1 MKKFKNWVEK
11 NKEEI
16 ETMLYPPTISESMLK
31 EKTSSLKNGEAIVLS
46 LANRFDLDDIIDIQ
60 EDCYNG
66 VAPWGRV
73 AVNSELRNKRS
84 SFFLMCH
91 HQEEAIAFIG
101 ISMRQDSFH
110 VTNIATRPRYQSQGI
125 GSFLIDV
132 IIDLG
137 KQTNRKRV
145 TLEVRISNGD
155 AQRLYRNLGFQDVRI
170 KKNYYHNNGEDA
182 LDMVYLIDEM
192 DAKKHERT

>member
-1 MKKFKNWVEK
+1 
-11 NKEEI
+11 
-16 ETMLYPPTISESMLK
+16 MLYPPTISESMLK
-31 EKTSSLKNGEAIVLS
+31 EKTYSLTNGEAIVLS

-110 VTNIATRPRYQSQGI
+110 VTNIATRPRYQSEGI

-145 TLEVRISNGD
+145 TLEVRMSNGD

-182 LDMVYLIDEM
+182 LDMVYLINEM
-192 DAKKHERT
+192 DAKKHERI

>member
-110 VTNIATRPRYQSQGI
+110 VTNIATRPRYQSEGI

-145 TLEVRISNGD
+145 TLEVRMSNGD